1 MLFLFVKIGNLRCLL
16 SVLEI
21 LIIKKSFL
29 IIIESVLIDW
39 EYKGFHTFTKVFIR
53 MGKYKI

>member
-1 MLFLFVKIGNLRCLL
+1 MIKDNV
-16 SVLEI
+16 
-21 LIIKKSFL
+21 KKSFL

-39 EYKGFHTFTKVFIR
+39 ECKGFHTFTKVFIR

>member
-1 MLFLFVKIGNLRCLL
+1 MVCKDRKFTLFVKYFRNTDYQ
-16 SVLEI
+16 
-21 LIIKKSFL
+21 KSFL

-39 EYKGFHTFTKVFIR
+39 ECKGFHTFTKVFIR